1 MKLGMYMSRVPSKL
15 TTHGAIRHRQAGVAA
30 VEFGLVALIFFTLMI
45 GTMEF
50 GRWMFTLNAANEAT
64 RLGARLAV
72 VCSISDMADI
82 KTRMHAIASGIPV
95 ANMSIQYAPA
105 GCTADT
111 CQTISVSLVS
121 ATFSPMI
128 PLLGGDYPI
137 PSFRTS
143 LSREYMNSTNNPV
156 CP

>member
-1 MKLGMYMSRVPSKL
+1 MHRTPSRQSI
-15 TTHGAIRHRQAGVAA
+15 HSASGRRQRGAAI
-30 VEFGLVALIFFTLMI
+30 VEFALVAMIFFTLLI
-45 GTMEF
+45 GMMEF

-82 KTRMHAIASGIPV
+82 KSRMHAIASGIPV
-95 ANMSIQYAPA
+95 ANMSIQYVPT

-111 CQTISVSLVS
+111 CQTVNVSLVS
-121 ATFSPMI
+121 ATFAPMI
-128 PLLGGDYPI
+128 PLLGGNYPI
-137 PSFRTS
+137 PSFSTS
-143 LSREYMNSTNNPV
+143 LSREYMNSTNNPI